1 MVILGEVLVAGGSAL
16 APGSVRLSQ
25 KSHKVPVLLGIY
37 CFPRFRSR
45 TDGKEAAV
53 ARGAEGRWSSPRVVQ
68 SSPEARR
75 CGRTHNSRL

>member
-1 MVILGEVLVAGGSAL
+1 LRL
-16 APGSVRLSQ
+16 AQFDLSQ
-25 KSHKVPVLLGIY
+25 KSHEVAILLGIY

-45 TDGKEAAV
+45 TDGKAAAV